1 MNDPLCLDPMW
12 LHFLDKI
19 TSDIQKFEGNK
30 GKDPSDS
37 VTTFPL
43 WFSSNSLNHD
53 FVWLQLFQRTLTGSI
68 VKRYIEFSRGIYQ
81 TFNDLSLVLLNLF
94 QLQVSTS
101 CQHFRKIIPPISL
114 ITFKNGIDK
123 RCWLRPTFNPFFIGM
138 VLEIFLSI
146 YCEGCLDI
154 LSDYLGTCYL

>member
-1 MNDPLCLDPMW
+1 MAQHRLPFLATLSLLDQSNLMNDPLCLDPMW

-53 FVWLQLFQRTLTGSI
+53 SV
-68 VKRYIEFSRGIYQ
+68 
-81 TFNDLSLVLLNLF
+81 
-94 QLQVSTS
+94 
-101 CQHFRKIIPPISL
+101 
-114 ITFKNGIDK
+114 
-123 RCWLRPTFNPFFIGM
+123 
-138 VLEIFLSI
+138 
-146 YCEGCLDI
+146 
-154 LSDYLGTCYL
+154 